1 MRAYRQDPYIYR
13 NHFVRQTG
21 GDLPGFKGTRVQY
34 ADGIGSF
41 LGALARKA
49 IPIIKAGV
57 KLAAPHVKKAGK
69 EIAKDLTGQVL
80 SKASEKFSQK
90 MRGKG
95 RRRKKRKNKRSPKRR
110 NCVRKRKGSKRARSN
125 DIFMQ

>member
-1 MRAYRQDPYIYR
+1 MRAYRQDPNLYR
-13 NHFVRQTG
+13 NHFVRQAG

-49 IPIIKAGV
+49 IPLIKAGV

-69 EIAKDLTGQVL
+69 EIAKDLTGQVMR
-80 SKASEKFSQK
+80 KATQK
-90 MRGKG
+90 K
-95 RRRKKRKNKRSPKRR
+95 
-110 NCVRKRKGSKRARSN
+110 CVRKRKASKRARPN
-125 DIFMQ
+125 DIFSQ